1 MAKSDAA
8 VKDPATKGKLKMII
22 LIVVALLLAIGLSVG
37 ATWFFMHSAESK
49 PAAAAETAV
58 VGKQAAIF
66 EPLLPAFVANYNQN
80 GRQRYMQVSITMMGR
95 NQADIEALKVHMP
108 VIRNNLVMLFSG
120 QDFATLASP
129 VGQEMLRQKATASV
143 QEVAQKE
150 LGKVA
155 IEQLLFTNFV
165 LQ

>member
-66 EPLLPAFVANYNQN
+66 EPLLPAFVANYNQS

-95 NQADIEALKVHMP
+95 NQADIDALKVHMP

>member
-8 VKDPATKGKLKMII
+8 VKDPATKRKLKLII

-37 ATWFFMHSAESK
+37 ATWYFMHSAQSK
-49 PAAAAETAV
+49 PAVLSETSPA
-58 VGKQAAIF
+58 GKQPAVF
-66 EPLLPAFVANYNQN
+66 EPMAPAFVANYNQN
-80 GRQRYMQVSITMMGR
+80 GRQRYMQVSITMLAR
-95 NQADIEALKVHMP
+95 NQADLDALKVHMP

-150 LGKVA
+150 LGKVV